1 MRQKWKR
8 ALVAFA
14 VFVSLMGQTVFAQ
27 VEEPVSTKGEMD
39 EPAENS
45 QRVKVSSE
53 CGLVMDVGTQ
63 TVLYEKNGE
72 ELHYPASIT
81 KLLTALV
88 VMERCELDE
97 TVIFSHDAVYEVES
111 GSGNN
116 QGFEAGDK
124 LTVEDCLYAMILESS
139 NPAANALA
147 EHTSGSLEAFVN
159 EMNQKAEELGC
170 ENSNFENPSG
180 LNDEAQKTTAYDM
193 GLISSEVFKNDT
205 LKEICSAETYQL
217 PPTLNQTE
225 GYLLHMEHRL
235 VNGEEQ
241 KDDRWDLV
249 AGKTGYTTMAGNTL
263 VTYAEEDDKQ
273 LVSVVMQSEQTH
285 YEDTNNLL
293 NYGFDNYERLVVA
306 EREKQA
312 EIQAAAIAAAAAPT
326 DTGEK
331 TSQVTQTAEKSLDTA
346 LILKFAVAA
355 GVVLVIFILLFIS
368 HMKKKERERRRREM
382 LMRKRRKRAREMQMR
397 RQQDYQMLR
406 VYERSGR

>member
-116 QGFEAGDK
+116 QGFEAG
-124 LTVEDCLYAMILESS
+124 
-139 NPAANALA
+139 
-147 EHTSGSLEAFVN
+147 G
-159 EMNQKAEELGC
+159 
-170 ENSNFENPSG
+170 
-180 LNDEAQKTTAYDM
+180 
-193 GLISSEVFKNDT
+193 
-205 LKEICSAETYQL
+205 
-217 PPTLNQTE
+217 
-225 GYLLHMEHRL
+225 
-235 VNGEEQ
+235 
-241 KDDRWDLV
+241 
-249 AGKTGYTTMAGNTL
+249 
-263 VTYAEEDDKQ
+263 
-273 LVSVVMQSEQTH
+273 
-285 YEDTNNLL
+285 
-293 NYGFDNYERLVVA
+293 
-306 EREKQA
+306 
-312 EIQAAAIAAAAAPT
+312 
-326 DTGEK
+326 
-331 TSQVTQTAEKSLDTA
+331 
-346 LILKFAVAA
+346 
-355 GVVLVIFILLFIS
+355 
-368 HMKKKERERRRREM
+368 
-382 LMRKRRKRAREMQMR
+382 
-397 RQQDYQMLR
+397 
-406 VYERSGR
+406 

>member
-1 MRQKWKR
+1 M
-8 ALVAFA
+8 
-14 VFVSLMGQTVFAQ
+14 
-27 VEEPVSTKGEMD
+27 
-39 EPAENS
+39 
-45 QRVKVSSE
+45 
-53 CGLVMDVGTQ
+53 
-63 TVLYEKNGE
+63 
-72 ELHYPASIT
+72 
-81 KLLTALV
+81 
-88 VMERCELDE
+88 
-97 TVIFSHDAVYEVES
+97 
-111 GSGNN
+111 
-116 QGFEAGDK
+116 
-124 LTVEDCLYAMILESS
+124 
-139 NPAANALA
+139 
-147 EHTSGSLEAFVN
+147 
-159 EMNQKAEELGC
+159 
-170 ENSNFENPSG
+170 
-180 LNDEAQKTTAYDM
+180 
-193 GLISSEVFKNDT
+193 
-205 LKEICSAETYQL
+205 
-217 PPTLNQTE
+217 
-225 GYLLHMEHRL
+225 
-235 VNGEEQ
+235 
-241 KDDRWDLV
+241 

-355 GVVLVIFILLFIS
+355 GVVLVILILLFIS